1 MKFSKQYLNELSLKT
16 NFIKDNIEKVLRLTE
31 ILKFIN
37 YESKYNELAF
47 LRQFLGMQKRSDLY
61 IHFVDKEHMGF
72 MIYEIC
78 YSSLMNHILR

>member
-1 MKFSKQYLNELSLKT
+1 MINIKHCYLL
-16 NFIKDNIEKVLRLTE
+16 IEDDSVNDIIE
-31 ILKFIN
+31 HN

-61 IHFVDKEHMGF
+61 IHFVNKEHMGF